1 MESIKYIFLSL
12 TIIFSV
18 SLLKAQDIDS
28 LKFEFPR
35 VLQAAQNTQP
45 VLEKLA
51 ADQDL
56 VLPLQNIF
64 LRAFKDEKILEVWG
78 NNADEWKLI
87 KRYPVCTIPGKP
99 GPKIRQGDKQVP
111 EGWYRIDSINP
122 NSSFHLSLRINYPNA
137 ADSVRSRNE
146 KDPGGDIFIH
156 GDCYSVGCLPIQDEP
171 MEEVFWLVVQ
181 SLYAFPH
188 CEIPVLILPFDL
200 NNEEKY
206 AQYTKDFPQNIPLW
220 EELKSIQL
228 YFEEFGLLPDVLVS
242 EEGQYLIQY

>member
-1 MESIKYIFLSL
+1 MEFTKILYTFL
-12 TIIFSV
+12 IVIFSV
-18 SLLKAQDIDS
+18 GMLKAGDIDTLRS
-28 LKFEFPR
+28 GFPR
-35 VLQAAQNTQP
+35 VEQAAKNTQP

-51 ADQDL
+51 LNQGL
-56 VLPLQNIF
+56 SLPLQNIF
-64 LRAFKDEKILEVWG
+64 IRAFKEEKILEVWG
-78 NNADEWKLI
+78 SNANEWKLI
-87 KRYPVCTIPGKP
+87 KRYEICTVPGKI
-99 GPKIRQGDKQVP
+99 GPKIKQGDKQVP
-111 EGWYRIDSINP
+111 EGWYKIDSINP

-137 ADSVRSRNE
+137 ADSVRSKNE

-171 MEEVFWLVVQ
+171 MEEVFWLIVQ

-206 AQYTKDFPQNIPLW
+206 SKYTNSFPQNISLW

-228 YFEEFGLLPDVLVS
+228 YFEEFGLLPEVRVS